1 MTSVS
6 SAALVA
12 LLALACWFDLRERRI
27 PNGLTVAGAV
37 VALGLRLGLGW
48 GAAGSGAAGAGLA
61 VAVALV
67 PFTLGVLGGGD
78 VKLLGAVG
86 AFMGSERLVGAL
98 LLTAVAGAVLAVIEA
113 VRRRA
118 LVHAL
123 ANTYS
128 FAKQWM
134 LFRGAG
140 VTPTLESSD
149 VMSVPYGVAI
159 AVGTLVW
166 WFIGGVQR

>member
-1 MTSVS
+1 MTNFA
-6 SAALVA
+6 SAALVV
-12 LLALACWFDLRERRI
+12 LLGLSCWFDLRERRI

-48 GAAGSGAAGAGLA
+48 GAAGSGLVGAGLA

-67 PFTLGVLGGGD
+67 PFTLGLLGGGD

-86 AFMGSERLVGAL
+86 AFLGTERLFGAL
-98 LLTAVAGAVLAVIEA
+98 LLVAVAGAVLALVEA

-118 LVHAL
+118 LAHVL

-128 FAKQWM
+128 FAKQWV

-140 VTPTLESSD
+140 VTPTLESPG

-166 WFIGGVQR
+166 WFIGGV

>member
-1 MTSVS
+1 
-6 SAALVA
+6 
-12 LLALACWFDLRERRI
+12 
-27 PNGLTVAGAV
+27 
-37 VALGLRLGLGW
+37 
-48 GAAGSGAAGAGLA
+48 
-61 VAVALV
+61 
-67 PFTLGVLGGGD
+67 
-78 VKLLGAVG
+78 LLGAVG
-86 AFMGSERLVGAL
+86 AFLGVERLFGAL
-98 LLTAVAGAVLAVIEA
+98 LFVAVAGAMLAVGEA

-128 FAKQWM
+128 VAKQWV

-140 VTPTLESSD
+140 VTPTLQSPG